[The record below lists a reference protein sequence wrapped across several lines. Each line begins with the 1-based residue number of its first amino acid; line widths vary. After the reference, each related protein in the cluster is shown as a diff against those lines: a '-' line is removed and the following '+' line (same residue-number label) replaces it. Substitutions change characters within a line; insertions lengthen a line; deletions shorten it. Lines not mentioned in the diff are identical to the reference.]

1 MIPFWKTVLTWP
13 WKFHENMFLHLQM
26 SLFQPEVQI
35 FYCQARSPECLL
47 ARNCIWGV
55 GCLYPRTSSNPGR
68 PPRFTVNC
76 TKSKRTF
83 RIIQISTSKLGC
95 TCASLFCTCWT
106 EARLTAKIVQNMRFV
121 HAKCRYDS
129 HWQPLL
135 KGQTIC
141 QGLNGKVA
149 TKKLPWFRKTLW
161 QNHKLLPVPIARI
174 CGLPTALDFTK
185 NIQKPSKQRGPNT
198 KQCHYD
204 WIPMSWPWAPG
215 LSDHCRMLKER
226 PCSKA
231 ALGLGCKVWWTISGK
246 ERHCELEK
254 LSWVG

>member
-1 MIPFWKTVLTWP
+1 MIPFWKSVLTWP
-13 WKFHENMFLHLQM
+13 WKFHENLLLIHLQM

-35 FYCQARSPECLL
+35 FYCQAWSPECLL
-47 ARNCIWGV
+47 ARHSIWGV

-68 PPRFTVNC
+68 PPRLAVNC

-185 NIQKPSKQRGPNT
+185 NQANKQVPTPNSVTTTEFPCHDPGPLGSQTTAGCSKRGPAR
-198 KQCHYD
+198 KRH
-204 WIPMSWPWAPG
+204 WA
-215 LSDHCRMLKER
+215 SDAKFGGQFLER
-226 PCSKA
+226 K
-231 ALGLGCKVWWTISGK
+231 
-246 ERHCELEK
+246 HCELEK